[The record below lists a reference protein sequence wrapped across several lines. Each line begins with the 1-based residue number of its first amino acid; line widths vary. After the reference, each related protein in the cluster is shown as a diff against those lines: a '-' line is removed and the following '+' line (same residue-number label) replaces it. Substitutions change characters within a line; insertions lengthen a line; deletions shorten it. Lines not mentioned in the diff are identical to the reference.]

1 MSIYEEKFHF
11 FFQSGVVYELS
22 FNEVLN
28 QKLFSVITT
37 IFKGKKYVFW
47 SQGIKLNSHSKLI
60 KRKKVKKNYQ
70 DVMGQRKKIYVWQKN
85 NGKSYT
91 QCINKSVW

>member
-1 MSIYEEKFHF
+1 MSIYEEKFQF

-37 IFKGKKYVFW
+37 IFKGKKICFW
-47 SQGIKLNSHSKLI
+47 SQGIKLNSRSKLI
-60 KRKKVKKNYQ
+60 KRKKVKKKLSGCHGTEKENLCLA
-70 DVMGQRKKIYVWQKN
+70 KE
-85 NGKSYT
+85 
-91 QCINKSVW
+91 